1 MKAVSALPVAA
12 AMAAVVA
19 ALEREDCVESPPPTQ
34 RVDDER
40 AGDREFHRQRHA
52 RGRRHQPE
60 HTVNIL
66 DFSLL
71 KINWFTLNS
80 VADINGDGMTSLPD
94 YLIMSGN
101 WYKAGDPR

>member
-1 MKAVSALPVAA
+1 MTSEQVTANFTGSGML
-12 AMAAVVA
+12 
-19 ALEREDCVESPPPTQ
+19 
-34 RVDDER
+34 
-40 AGDREFHRQRHA
+40 AGGDINQSN
-52 RGRRHQPE
+52 
-60 HTVNIL
+60 TVNIL